1 MRPWSVSGDFN
12 KTKKYPRKADVNGT
26 NTYRTV
32 SFHNNSDDASIKEIK
47 LSASNNQFSLLVQF
61 GNEEL
66 FEAFATHNN
75 LSFSDIDSLTH
86 TFSFNRDDLK
96 NQFNKFLDQLRKT
109 DSDFHIVQ
117 NEIMKLVNR
126 INGVVSTRN
135 QSDEHLINLFK
146 VMLALCQLSLR
157 RSIECGNGALIPYNN
172 NRSLISYEE
181 MDSEILLGIMRC
193 LLSQLLMDL
202 ISRPDFLFSDLE
214 DDFSYDYREP
224 FDNRRHNYFRYDYTS
239 SQAEEIK
246 GKINGVWLTKPNGEL
261 HPEILPN
268 FSELVTDVGSY
279 DFEVVLWTN
288 TDALRQSEIQRLT
301 DKNIVVRDHKECS
314 NSQFYPYFN
323 FFLQKGIGGDKTAF
337 ALASDILR
345 MCILELT
352 PSDKYF
358 IYIDPNDVKLID
370 LKNKIA
376 SMHHMMALNPFGFAF
391 YIMPM
396 FEDSYE
402 HIQTRNDVL
411 LALKSINPDFF
422 SDYFRAYSSH
432 LEKTHR
438 RYFTPRTDGEAQF
451 QANAITNS
459 TGNKFFK
466 LLLGGR
472 MPMIFATF
480 GDYRE
485 PFGIIN
491 VLALLPH
498 ERMIQNSNTWLPTG
512 EFQEERAEIAEIK
525 KKHGIREAI
534 GEKSAMVETTKIF
547 LCTAICTLFFAPRTS
562 AIKYPMIEQPDSGYR
577 PTSPALD

>member
-12 KTKKYPRKADVNGT
+12 KTKKYPRNANVNGS

-32 SFHNNSDDASIKEIK
+32 AFHNNSGDASIKEIK
-47 LSASNNQFSLLVQF
+47 LSTNSHEFSLSVQF
-61 GNEEL
+61 GNKEL
-66 FEAFATHNN
+66 FEAFSTHNN
-75 LSFSDIDSLTH
+75 LSFSDMDSLTH
-86 TFSFNRDDLK
+86 TFNFNPDDLK
-96 NQFNKFLDQLRKT
+96 TQFNKFLDRLSGT
-109 DSDFHIVQ
+109 DSNFHIIQ
-117 NEIMKLVNR
+117 NEIMKLVSR
-126 INGVVSTRN
+126 INGVISIRN
-135 QSDEHLINLFK
+135 LSDEHSINLFK
-146 VMLALCQLSLR
+146 VMLALYQLYHFSLS
-157 RSIECGNGALIPYNN
+157 RSIDSDNVILIPYND

-181 MDSEILLGIMRC
+181 MDSEIFSGIMRG
-193 LLSQLLMDL
+193 LFSQLMMDL
-202 ISRPDFLFSDLE
+202 IGSPSYLFFDDIHDFSSYNYRDSSDDRRPSY
-214 DDFSYDYREP
+214 FSYD
-224 FDNRRHNYFRYDYTS
+224 FTS
-239 SQAEEIK
+239 STADEIK
-246 GKINGVWLTKPNGEL
+246 GKINGIWLTKPNGEL
-261 HPEILPN
+261 HPGIISN
-268 FSELVTDVGSY
+268 FSQLVTDVCSY

-288 TDALRQSEIQRLT
+288 TDELRQSEIRRLS

-314 NSQFYPYFN
+314 SSQFYPYFN
-323 FFLQKGIGGDKTAF
+323 FFLQKGIDGDKTAF

-352 PSDKYF
+352 PSSKYF

-376 SMHHMMALNPFGFAF
+376 SMHNMMSLNPFGFAF

-396 FEDSYE
+396 FEDSFE

-411 LALKSINPDFF
+411 LALKNINPDFF
-422 SDYFRAYSSH
+422 SDYFRAYCSH

-438 RYFTPRTDGEAQF
+438 QYFTPRTDGEAQL
-451 QANAITNS
+451 QANTITNS
-459 TGNKFFK
+459 TGNEFFK

-512 EFQEERAEIAEIK
+512 EFQDERAEIAEIK
-525 KKHGIREAI
+525 KKHGIREI
-534 GEKSAMVETTKIF
+534 GRAHV
-547 LCTAICTLFFAPRTS
+547 
-562 AIKYPMIEQPDSGYR
+562 
-577 PTSPALD
+577 